1 MNYINV
7 VEEYRMII
15 KFLVKVLIE
24 KFSVVLGIFVD
35 VIKDKVNV
43 MNGIDLSVIVKFFDK
58 FIFKVI
64 FDVLRKMKLIC

>member
-15 KFLVKVLIE
+15 KFLVKVSIE

-64 FDVLRKMKLIC
+64 FDVLRKMKLIR